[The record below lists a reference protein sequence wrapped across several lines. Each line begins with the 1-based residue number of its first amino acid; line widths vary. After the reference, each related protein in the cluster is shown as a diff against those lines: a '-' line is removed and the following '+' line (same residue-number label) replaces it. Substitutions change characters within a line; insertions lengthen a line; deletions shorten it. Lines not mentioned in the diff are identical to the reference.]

1 MDTTTSSKLILAILM
16 VILSH
21 GAFCA
26 VTTPTL
32 GTNLSGVS
40 NFDAQRPFKDLM
52 KMSGRWL
59 AQCDWGC
66 TNSWDT
72 GEPISLDAEGW
83 PTSIP
88 VPVTET
94 QYPRKVSK
102 SWGLG
107 ADFPTG
113 RYVVLYDG
121 EGTLDFVGDLTVI
134 SAESTPGRVV
144 LDIHSP
150 GNYFL
155 LSIKA
160 TDPNANGNYMRNIRI
175 IPEAYESNYQTQPF
189 HPDFLN
195 AIRPY
200 HALRFMDW
208 MNTNGTDLS
217 NWADRSKPTDLT
229 YMSNAGVPL
238 ETMIDLVNT
247 LDQHAWFTL
256 PHKADDNFIREFA
269 KLTLQRLDTDQ
280 KVYVEYSNEV
290 WNRSF
295 PQSAWALNMAKQAW
309 PNAQV
314 FEWSLISNWVGKR
327 TSEICEIWKSEWG
340 ADSNR
345 VVCVMGAQANG
356 IAAGRELLACSL
368 WSEAPCDSQHGID
381 AIAIAPYF
389 AGNYGHPNT
398 VSTIDTWTQQPDGGL
413 DWMFEEINSGA
424 HLGWGVTGFD
434 QAFRTMD
441 EYAALGSTYG
451 LPVISYEGGQHMVGI
466 GGAENNTA
474 VTGLFHATN
483 RDPRM
488 GQAYTHYLDN
498 WRSRT
503 GGGLFMHFNAIG
515 TWSKWGSWG
524 ALEDSTHTSSPKHDA
539 LMAYLGN
546 SPGIVDTDGDGV
558 ADALDNCPAIAN
570 SGQADT
576 DGDGIGDAC
585 DALTDTDGDGVSDDL
600 DNCPAVAN
608 AGQGDADGDG
618 IGDACDS
625 SLASDSDGDGVADA
639 MDNCPAVT
647 NPGQEDTDGDGIGDA
662 CEVVTESDSSS
673 DGDGGGG
680 GGAMGMWLFLL
691 LLVNGCY
698 RISLKRHSSKV

>member
-1 MDTTTSSKLILAILM
+1 MDTTTFSKLTLASLM
-16 VILSH
+16 VLLSQ
-21 GAFCA
+21 GAFSA
-26 VTTPTL
+26 VDTPTL
-32 GTNLSGVS
+32 GTNLSAVS

-52 KMSGRWL
+52 KMSGGWL
-59 AQCDWGC
+59 PQCNYGC
-66 TNSWDT
+66 TNSWNT

-94 QYPRKVSK
+94 QYPRRVSK

-107 ADFPTG
+107 AGFPAG
-113 RYVVLYDG
+113 RYLVLYEG
-121 EGTLDFVGDLTVI
+121 EGTLGFNGDLDVVT
-134 SAESTPGRVV
+134 AESTPGRMV
-144 LDIHSP
+144 LDIHGP

-155 LSIKA
+155 LSITS
-160 TDPNANGNYMRNIRI
+160 TDPNNNGNYIRNIRI
-175 IPEAYESNYQTQPF
+175 IPEASESDYLTQPF

-238 ETMIDLVNT
+238 ETMIDLANT

-269 KLTLQRLDTDQ
+269 RLTLQRLDTDQ
-280 KVYVEYSNEV
+280 KAYVEYSNEV

-295 PQSAWALNMAKQAW
+295 PQSSWALNQAKQAW

-314 FEWSLISNWVGKR
+314 FDWALISNWVGKR
-327 TSEICEIWKSEWG
+327 TSEICEIWKQEWG
-340 ADSNR
+340 TESDR

-356 IAAGRELLACSL
+356 IAAGEELLACSL
-368 WSEAPCDSQHGID
+368 WSGAPCDSSHGID

-389 AGNYGHPNT
+389 AGIYGYPST
-398 VSTIDTWTQQPDGGL
+398 VSTIETWTQQQPDGGL
-413 DWMFEEINSGA
+413 TWMFEEINSGA
-424 HLGWGVTGFD
+424 HLGSSGNGFT

-451 LPVISYEGGQHMVGI
+451 LPIISYEGGQHMVGI
-466 GGAENNTA
+466 GGAENVDA
-474 VTGLFHATN
+474 VTALFHATN

-524 ALEDSTHTSSPKHDA
+524 ALEDSTQTSSAKHDA

-546 SPGIVDTDGDGV
+546 TPGIVDADGDGVADVNDNCPAVYNPNQADTDNDGVGDVCETPTDSDGDGVADSADNCPAVSNPNQADSDGDGLGDACDSLTDTDGDGV
-558 ADALDNCPAIAN
+558 ADSA
-570 SGQADT
+570 
-576 DGDGIGDAC
+576 
-585 DALTDTDGDGVSDDL
+585 
-600 DNCPAVAN
+600 DNCPAVSNPNQA
-608 AGQGDADGDG
+608 DADSDG
-618 IGDACDS
+618 IGDVCD
-625 SLASDSDGDGVADA
+625 AA
-639 MDNCPAVT
+639 T
-647 NPGQEDTDGDGIGDA
+647 ED
-662 CEVVTESDSSS
+662 DSSS
-673 DGDGGGG
+673 DGG
-680 GGAMGMWLFLL
+680 GGAMGIWLFLL
-691 LLVNGCY
+691 SLLKPFW
-698 RISLKRHSSKV
+698 RQKK